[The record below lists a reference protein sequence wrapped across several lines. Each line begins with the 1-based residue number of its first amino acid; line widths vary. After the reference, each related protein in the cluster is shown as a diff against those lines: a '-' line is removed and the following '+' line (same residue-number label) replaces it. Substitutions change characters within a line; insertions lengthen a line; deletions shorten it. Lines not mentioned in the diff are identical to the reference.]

1 MGYEIEKRDGIFEVR
16 LYGDISKFEILMVIA
31 ELSEKDPGK
40 KHPDLW
46 LIGADVQVPYEY
58 YKGISEA
65 SGFAFVQPPEAKR
78 SAIVIADE
86 NQQAQLEMYRVEASS
101 LPLDLRIFRSYEDAV
116 AWLKSP
122 ENPTTI

>member
-46 LIGADVQVPYEY
+46 IIGADVQVPYEY

-65 SGFAFVQPPEAKR
+65 IGFAFVQPPEAKR